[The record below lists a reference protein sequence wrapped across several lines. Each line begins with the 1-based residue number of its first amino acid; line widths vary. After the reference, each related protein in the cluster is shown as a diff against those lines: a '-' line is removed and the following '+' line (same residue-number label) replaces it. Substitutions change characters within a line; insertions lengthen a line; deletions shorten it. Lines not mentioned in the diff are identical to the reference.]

1 MASIYNKGER
11 YKDEKGNQVKA
22 TKTMGRNKKQRKEQ
36 KEDTKVI
43 GRKVAIQNGL
53 KRKVNIL

>member
-22 TKTMGRNKKQRKEQ
+22 TKTMGRNKK
-36 KEDTKVI
+36 
-43 GRKVAIQNGL
+43 
-53 KRKVNIL
+53 